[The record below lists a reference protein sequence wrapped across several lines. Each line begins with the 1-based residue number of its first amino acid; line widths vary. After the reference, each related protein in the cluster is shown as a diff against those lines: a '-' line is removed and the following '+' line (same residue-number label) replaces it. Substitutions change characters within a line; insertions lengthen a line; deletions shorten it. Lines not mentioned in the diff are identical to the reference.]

1 MGEMVTV
8 MANEQN
14 LKGYGFHERTASEQR
29 EIASQGGTKSGE
41 VRRQRKLAK
50 DLMIALLN
58 TNVSKGE
65 SEDIESINSIYD
77 LDGKNATALAKGL
90 AELAKGVAEG
100 DRKDIELALK
110 IAGEWVE
117 KSESTIMDS
126 TSEAYEDYVREKK
139 DS

>member
-1 MGEMVTV
+1 

-14 LKGYGFHERTASEQR
+14 LIPNSKRTPSELREQTRKGGIR
-29 EIASQGGTKSGE
+29 SGE

-50 DLMIALLN
+50 DIMIALLN
-58 TNVSKGE
+58 TNVSKGK
-65 SEDIESINSIYD
+65 SEDIDSINSIYD

-117 KSESTIMDS
+117 KSESTIMDG
-126 TSEAYEDYVREKK
+126 TSEAYEDYVREKT

>member
-1 MGEMVTV
+1 

-14 LKGYGFHERTASEQR
+14 LIPNSKRTPSELRKQTSKGGIR
-29 EIASQGGTKSGE
+29 SGE

-50 DLMIALLN
+50 DIMIALLN
-58 TNVSKGE
+58 TNVSKGK
-65 SEDIESINSIYD
+65 SEDIDSINSIYD

-126 TSEAYEDYVREKK
+126 TSEAYEDYVREKT